1 MRSNVVETLVGAF
14 VLGVAALFLGYA
26 YKSSGSLSGKG
37 YHLQARFDRIDG
49 LTSGNDVK
57 LSGVKVGDVDSI
69 KVDPDTFLAVV
80 TMTID
85 NSLKLPVDTSVE
97 IVSESLMGGK
107 YLALVPGA
115 AEETLADGAMI
126 TNTQSSISFEGM
138 IGKFLFS
145 KPENSTVGES
155 TK

>member
-115 AEETLADGAMI
+115 AEETLADGAVI
-126 TNTQSSISFEGM
+126 TNTQSSISFESM

-145 KPENSTVGES
+145 KPENPTVGES